1 MPRREDHKIR
11 EDTWWHLRERYLFR
25 TTGVFK
31 GTQLV
36 ALQTAIMLKEN
47 VRRKFWDE
55 EERTGSI
62 WMQDIGCGIGSTK
75 GEK

>member
-1 MPRREDHKIR
+1 MI
-11 EDTWWHLRERYLFR
+11 YLFR
-25 TTGVFK
+25 TIGVFK

-55 EERTGSI
+55 EERTGCI
-62 WMQDIGCGIGSTK
+62 WMQDIGGGIRRTK